1 MNSESLFARVF
12 LGGADL
18 RMAFAV
24 WMRNV
29 TMYRRTWKLGL
40 LPNFFEPVLYLVG
53 MGIGLGHYLQRG
65 GEGLSGTAG
74 YLAFIGPGLMAS
86 SAMHG
91 ASFEASWNMFVKMT
105 FGRIYAGYLT
115 TPCEIEDV
123 QLGELL
129 WCVTRALIY
138 GLGFLLVVLA
148 LTALGYPI
156 VTSHAV
162 WLVPIA
168 LALTG
173 LVFGLLGQLFTSMIH
188 SIDLYSW
195 YWTLFL
201 TPLFLFSGIFFPV
214 DRFPAGEEIA
224 WCTPLFHCVRLMRQL
239 CDGSLDVRALVS
251 VVWLLALSGILYR
264 IVPARLRKRFKS

>member
-1 MNSESLFARVF
+1 
-12 LGGADL
+12 
-18 RMAFAV
+18 MAYAV

-53 MGIGLGHYLQRG
+53 MGIGLGFYLRG
-65 GEGLSGTAG
+65 DMSGDGSAELSTGA

-86 SAMHG
+86 SAMNG

-105 FGRIYAGYLT
+105 FGKLYAGYLT
-115 TPCEIEDV
+115 TPCEIEDI

-129 WCVTRALIY
+129 WCITRSLIY
-138 GLGFLLVVLA
+138 GVGFLSVITVLT
-148 LTALGYPI
+148 LMGYPI
-156 VTSHAV
+156 ITSPFV
-162 WLVPIA
+162 VFVPVA

-173 LVFGLLGQLFTSMIH
+173 LVFGLIGQLFTAHITM
-188 SIDLYSW
+188 IDLYSW

-214 DRFPAGEEIA
+214 GRFPAGDEIA
-224 WCTPLFHCVRLMRQL
+224 WCTPLYHCVRLMRGL
-239 CDGSLDVRALVS
+239 CQGPLTMEHLVS
-251 VVWLLALSGILYR
+251 FVWLLVLSGILYR
-264 IVPARLRKRFKS
+264 IVPSRLRRRFKT

>member
-1 MNSESLFARVF
+1 MLKEML
-12 LGGADL
+12 LGSVDL

-53 MGIGLGHYLQRG
+53 MGIGLGYYIQRG
-65 GEGLSGTAG
+65 DDGSLGEAG
-74 YLAFIGPGLMAS
+74 YLALIGPGLMAS
-86 SAMHG
+86 SAMNG

-129 WCVTRALIY
+129 WGVTRALIY
-138 GLGFLLVVLA
+138 GMGFLSVVLV
-148 LTALGYPI
+148 LTLLGYPI
-156 VTSHAV
+156 VTSWAV
-162 WLVPIA
+162 LLTPFAMV
-168 LALTG
+168 LTG
-173 LVFGLLGQLFTSMIH
+173 LAFGLIGQLFTSYIQL
-188 SIDLYSW
+188 IDLYSW

-214 DRFPAGEEIA
+214 DRFAGMEEIA
-224 WCTPLFHCVRLMRQL
+224 WCTPLFHCVRMM
-239 CDGSLDVRALVS
+239 RALCQGPFGMEFWTS
-251 VVWLLALSGILYR
+251 VVWLLVFCALLQR
-264 IVPARLRKRFKS
+264 LVPSRLRKRFKS